1 MSTPNQKLECHLLSV
16 CIWLRS
22 GSPLILS
29 LLIKLVAMAGLLWLS
44 WYGTINGRL
53 EAGETKFYVLYVGM
67 SIFIIVLQTYAA
79 SRSITQHHAAPRS
92 AMHYHAASRNIPST
106 ITINIPHLFSPSTID
121 VQQVVDFS
129 IAYDEKNNAVYGL
142 LYIFQGGTTYVTSLI
157 LLASFII
164 H

>member
-1 MSTPNQKLECHLLSV
+1 MVLSMGALRQGKLSSMSCMWVCQSSSLFSKL
-16 CIWLRS
+16 
-22 GSPLILS
+22 
-29 LLIKLVAMAGLLWLS
+29 
-44 WYGTINGRL
+44 
-53 EAGETKFYVLYVGM
+53 
-67 SIFIIVLQTYAA
+67 
-79 SRSITQHHAAPRS
+79 TQHHAAPRS
-92 AMHYHAASRNIPST
+92 TTQHHATPRSTTRHHATPRSPMHYHAASRNIPST